1 MGKGKETSD
10 NVQIF
15 AYDIVMGRLLFVFL
29 DLSFFFFFLRIEK
42 KKKTMCQ
49 ADISEERKSSVP
61 EGNRKSLKH
70 AVL

>member
-10 NVQIF
+10 NVQFF
-15 AYDIVMGRLLFVFL
+15 AYDIVMGRLLFAFL
-29 DLSFFFFFLRIEK
+29 DLSFPFFFFARIEK
-42 KKKTMCQ
+42 KPMYQ

-61 EGNRKSLKH
+61 EGNRKGLKH